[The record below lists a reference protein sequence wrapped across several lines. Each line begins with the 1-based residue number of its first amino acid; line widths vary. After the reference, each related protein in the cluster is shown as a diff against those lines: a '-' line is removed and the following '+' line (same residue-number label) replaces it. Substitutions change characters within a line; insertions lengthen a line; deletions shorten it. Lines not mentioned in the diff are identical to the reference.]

1 MAAGHRNLA
10 LAAGDAR
17 CAMRSKPNFLD
28 PRGRLVAAMR
38 HALSL
43 ALARG
48 PNSRWQSTPFPIE
61 PARRGCKCRLQSA
74 TFVLKST
81 PQPARNFCRS
91 AASLPRCLSPSALR
105 SAVLVFCCLPHT
117 GSALSWLESSPLDPF
132 ILPHPISSL
141 LFLPTPTPPLP
152 HPSVLIS
159 ASSFLP
165 HSRLP
170 RYHLP
175 RRLWL
180 HRRPLVAIA
189 FAATTTRRLVCLPV
203 RCILPSLAS
212 CLSASISIHGQPLT
226 ISATTASRRR
236 RVRRVRRD
244 LRPSIHR
251 IASHQPLASRNN
263 LIVLITIQHVP
274 KHCK

>member
-91 AASLPRCLSPSALR
+91 AASLPRCLLPSTLR

-117 GSALSWLESSPLDPF
+117 SSALSWLQSSPLDPS

-141 LFLPTPTPPLP
+141 LFLPTPTPLLP
-152 HPSVLIS
+152 HPSLFIS

-244 LRPSIHR
+244 LRPSIRR

-274 KHCK
+274 KHRK